1 MSRLLGGF
9 SLLACALAAHA
20 QTSPVTCSAAT
31 LSGTRSVV
39 LTGRTVSSTGL
50 FSKSYYGVGT
60 ATFDGVGKVTF
71 NLTTN
76 TNQAQNG
83 TQTLAGI
90 YTLPSNCAGTLT
102 IASGD
107 TASFTL
113 IPYNSGQNFTLTGQD
128 TTYNF
133 TGSGASQP
141 AACLTSTLSGVY
153 AFSGNGFSI
162 AASAITGANTISGLL
177 QFDGAGSVTG
187 NWSVA
192 TNGVLTPAA
201 VSGHYTVSAPCV
213 AAATISDASG
223 NAYSLAIT
231 ATATDGADFSVI
243 GASAAS
249 LFSATAHSTFTNP
262 GLAVGNAAGVSG
274 GTPPG
279 SLFSIY
285 GFNLSNSEA
294 QPATYPLPFTAA
306 NTMVTVN
313 NEAVPLSY
321 VDSGQINA
329 QMPLDV
335 QPGVATLVV
344 KSGSALSNAVA
355 ITVPQTPNPGVFVIG
370 SNHAAAE
377 NYPSYAVNSSSL
389 PAAVGD
395 FVIVYFTGGGAVTGE
410 SSIVTGHATPVA
422 IYPVTTSYSATVD
435 SVPATVTFVGL
446 TSGYAG
452 LYQANVMIPNVP
464 AGQHPLVITVGG
476 VASNSTTISTK

>member
-1 MSRLLGGF
+1 M
-9 SLLACALAAHA
+9 
-20 QTSPVTCSAAT
+20 
-31 LSGTRSVV
+31 V
-39 LTGRTVSSTGL
+39 LTGRSVSSTGL

-76 TNQAQNG
+76 ANRAQNG
-83 TQTLAGI
+83 AQTLAGI

-102 IASGD
+102 ITSGD

-113 IPYNSGQNFTLTGQD
+113 IPYNNGQNFTLTGQD
-128 TTYNF
+128 ATYNF

-141 AACLTSTLSGVY
+141 PACLTSTFSGVY

-177 QFDGAGSVTG
+177 QFDGAGSVSG

-213 AAATISDASG
+213 AAATISDANG
-223 NAYSLAIT
+223 NAYSLALT
-231 ATATDGADFSVI
+231 AAATTGADFSVI

-294 QPATYPLPFTAA
+294 QPRSP
-306 NTMVTVN
+306 
-313 NEAVPLSY
+313 S
-321 VDSGQINA
+321 
-329 QMPLDV
+329 
-335 QPGVATLVV
+335 
-344 KSGSALSNAVA
+344 SA
-355 ITVPQTPNPGVFVIG
+355 
-370 SNHAAAE
+370 
-377 NYPSYAVNSSSL
+377 
-389 PAAVGD
+389 
-395 FVIVYFTGGGAVTGE
+395 
-410 SSIVTGHATPVA
+410 
-422 IYPVTTSYSATVD
+422 
-435 SVPATVTFVGL
+435 
-446 TSGYAG
+446 
-452 LYQANVMIPNVP
+452 
-464 AGQHPLVITVGG
+464 
-476 VASNSTTISTK
+476 